1 MEQEMAAAADE
12 DHHHI
17 QGEDTQRR
25 EGYHGRDMLG
35 EHLHDAS
42 DEWKR
47 RQAAGEWRS
56 PPVFFVCFC
65 LLPWQAR
72 TFVLTTPRPKYTH
85 ALTKFLTIADVP
97 QRLLVA
103 SLLLGG
109 GNTTQSVKLGH
120 YATTTSATTHQHDE
134 PYLSQVEKDAKWAKD
149 ER

>member
-12 DHHHI
+12 DHCHI

-56 PPVFFVCFC
+56 PPVF
-65 LLPWQAR
+65 LLLFFAYYLGR
-72 TFVLTTPRPKYTH
+72 LVLSC
-85 ALTKFLTIADVP
+85 
-97 QRLLVA
+97 QRLH
-103 SLLLGG
+103 GQ
-109 GNTTQSVKLGH
+109 NTHT
-120 YATTTSATTHQHDE
+120 
-134 PYLSQVEKDAKWAKD
+134 
-149 ER
+149 R